1 MKNNLK
7 KIIQENFSKKRILVI
22 GDLMV
27 DEYILGSVNRISP
40 EAPVP
45 ILNYKG
51 RERSAGGAA
60 NVALNINAL
69 GGSVVM
75 AGVAAND
82 ENGKWLRGFLKDNGI
97 DASGITEEKDK
108 RTTVKTRFATK
119 GQQLLRMDWEDNR
132 DIAMETQRRLFECI
146 SMRVKELDGVVIS
159 DYCKGVFANADFV
172 RDIIRLCGDNGVTIA
187 IDSKSRGIEAFANAD
202 FVKPNN
208 LELENAVGI
217 KITDDISLDEAGAK
231 YLQMSGAKNVI
242 VTRGA
247 NGISI
252 FSPDRKR
259 RDYAS
264 KAIQVFDV
272 TGAGDTVI
280 SAITLGLTSGM
291 SIDES
296 VILANIAAGIVIGKR
311 GTAAVSQEELLEKID
326 EG

>member
-97 DASGITEEKDK
+97 DASGIAEEKDK

-119 GQQLLRMDWEDNR
+119 GQQLLRMDREDNS
-132 DIAMETQRRLFECI
+132 DIALKTQRRLLECI

-172 RDIIRLCGDNGVTIA
+172 RNIIRLCGDNGVTIA
-187 IDSKSRGIEAFANAD
+187 VDSKSRGIEAFANAD

-280 SAITLGLTSGM
+280 SAIILGLTSGM

-311 GTAAVSQEELLEKID
+311 GTAVVSQEELLEKTD

>member
-97 DASGITEEKDK
+97 DASGIAEEKDK

-119 GQQLLRMDWEDNR
+119 GQQLLRMDREDNS
-132 DIAMETQRRLFECI
+132 DIALKTQRRLLECI

-172 RDIIRLCGDNGVTIA
+172 RNIIRLCGDNGVTIA
-187 IDSKSRGIEAFANAD
+187 VDSKSRGIEAFANAD

-252 FSPDRKR
+252 FSPDMKR

-311 GTAAVSQEELLEKID
+311 GTAAVSQEELLEKTD

>member
-27 DEYILGSVNRISP
+27 DEYILGSVSRISP

-82 ENGKWLRGFLKDNGI
+82 ENGKWLRGFLRDNGI

-119 GQQLLRMDWEDNR
+119 G
-132 DIAMETQRRLFECI
+132 
-146 SMRVKELDGVVIS
+146 
-159 DYCKGVFANADFV
+159 
-172 RDIIRLCGDNGVTIA
+172 
-187 IDSKSRGIEAFANAD
+187 
-202 FVKPNN
+202 
-208 LELENAVGI
+208 
-217 KITDDISLDEAGAK
+217 
-231 YLQMSGAKNVI
+231 
-242 VTRGA
+242 
-247 NGISI
+247 
-252 FSPDRKR
+252 
-259 RDYAS
+259 
-264 KAIQVFDV
+264 
-272 TGAGDTVI
+272 
-280 SAITLGLTSGM
+280 
-291 SIDES
+291 
-296 VILANIAAGIVIGKR
+296 
-311 GTAAVSQEELLEKID
+311 
-326 EG
+326 

>member
-132 DIAMETQRRLFECI
+132 DIAMETQRRLLECI

-187 IDSKSRGIEAFANAD
+187 VDSKSRGIGAFANAD

-217 KITDDISLDEAGAK
+217 KITDDTSLDEAGAK